1 MKYTNIFEKL
11 ICLFNIAKTNWMSL
25 VFIIFVAGFLILLG
39 IKKITKKQCFIF
51 ILVGYLCLLTSII
64 ITYNKQLGIIGD
76 NLVNNLFKNIY
87 FPSTYTYLFV
97 LIVIDITTIVT
108 LLNNKSSNVYKWIH
122 GIFFFIIQFILA
134 FILELLSKNKI
145 DIFSKTSLF
154 SNKDLVMMLELSM
167 NIFIIYLVVITFVY
181 ITNTIT
187 EKIILTKKENISE
200 ETIPTNINNLE
211 VSINTKD
218 IEENSIPQNQ
228 IQIPV
233 TPSYEQVLTPIES
246 SNENIFTQTTLTN
259 NFSQNT
265 TPSDDTINV
274 VNNNTNTINNTTE
287 ILNNLS
293 QKIITPN
300 TLEMDN
306 INTNIEM
313 NQNEELLNTSPTF
326 TLSDLIP
333 QKQEKLIPEPMP
345 SNVFVEPI
353 FNNELSNSQNNEETD
368 NYTLNDY
375 RLFNKMLK
383 EIKEHNQ
390 NNTVTIDKD
399 LEYRLITKYSTETY
413 NMFKKM
419 LKIYSN

>member
-1 MKYTNIFEKL
+1 M
-11 ICLFNIAKTNWMSL
+11 
-25 VFIIFVAGFLILLG
+25 
-39 IKKITKKQCFIF
+39 
-51 ILVGYLCLLTSII
+51 
-64 ITYNKQLGIIGD
+64 
-76 NLVNNLFKNIY
+76 
-87 FPSTYTYLFV
+87 
-97 LIVIDITTIVT
+97 
-108 LLNNKSSNVYKWIH
+108 
-122 GIFFFIIQFILA
+122 
-134 FILELLSKNKI
+134 
-145 DIFSKTSLF
+145 
-154 SNKDLVMMLELSM
+154 
-167 NIFIIYLVVITFVY
+167 ITFVY

-383 EIKEHNQ
+383 QIKEHNQ